1 VYVCIVSDGEMIIQ
15 VYQANKENVAHDIDN
30 PVLLVLSWSHV
41 KNLPLYLLRTAEGR
55 ISDHLHRELILL

>member
-1 VYVCIVSDGEMIIQ
+1 MIIQ